1 MYYPIQKMKKKKKKQ
16 TKNEEEK
23 QYELMHMRDTLF
35 FTLQC
40 YDKVGYIQILR
51 VGHSTTLYKN
61 VVKVLILCCVFLC
74 LLMILLF

>member
-1 MYYPIQKMKKKKKKQ
+1 
-16 TKNEEEK
+16 
-23 QYELMHMRDTLF
+23 MHMRDTLF

-40 YDKVGYIQILR
+40 YDKVGYIRILR